1 MVQSAFM
8 TDRRKGGWAGGE
20 ETEREDRAGGG
31 GEEAGKTQNRVFK
44 WVYRKASWHWNR
56 HAPSHNGRDIN
67 FSALCFPLCH
77 HSFSPSLSS
86 SSPSALTLHLASSLS
101 LTPFPPFYSFSLSS
115 LIISLSSHFGRS
127 HPRPLPLSPF
137 LQMNSSFSFVRLP
150 QSVSSPDS
158 VCISAI
164 GAFYVSV
171 SSLSFR
177 LIFLLMAS
185 KIMQGSVLFSL

>member
-8 TDRRKGGWAGGE
+8 TDRGKGGWAGGE

-31 GEEAGKTQNRVFK
+31 GGEAGKTQNRVFK

-86 SSPSALTLHLASSLS
+86 FSPSALTLHLASSLS
-101 LTPFPPFYSFSLSS
+101 LTPFPPFYSFSL
-115 LIISLSSHFGRS
+115 LSHHF
-127 HPRPLPLSPF
+127 
-137 LQMNSSFSFVRLP
+137 
-150 QSVSSPDS
+150 
-158 VCISAI
+158 
-164 GAFYVSV
+164 
-171 SSLSFR
+171 
-177 LIFLLMAS
+177 FLLTLPDLTL
-185 KIMQGSVLFSL
+185 VLFLSLLFCRWIVLFLLCVFLNLSLLPTAFASLLLEPFTSAFPPSSSVRFFF

>member
-1 MVQSAFM
+1 MLLWP
-8 TDRRKGGWAGGE
+8 TE
-20 ETEREDRAGGG
+20 EREAEQEGKKQREKTGR
-31 GEEAGKTQNRVFK
+31 GEAEGRQENPKTGSLNEFIEKRPGIGTDTPHHTTVETLT
-44 WVYRKASWHWNR
+44 S
-56 HAPSHNGRDIN
+56 
-67 FSALCFPLCH
+67 PLCV
-77 HSFSPSLSS
+77 SLSAITLS
-86 SSPSALTLHLASSLS
+86 LPPSPSALTLHLASSLS

-158 VCISAI
+158 VCVSAI

>member
-8 TDRRKGGWAGGE
+8 TDRRKGGKQREKTGRGE
-20 ETEREDRAGGG
+20 AEGRQEKPKTGSLNEFIEKRPGIGTDTPHHTTVETL
-31 GEEAGKTQNRVFK
+31 T
-44 WVYRKASWHWNR
+44 S
-56 HAPSHNGRDIN
+56 
-67 FSALCFPLCH
+67 PLCV
-77 HSFSPSLSS
+77 SLSAITLSPSLSS
-86 SSPSALTLHLASSLS
+86 FSPSALTLHLASSLS

-115 LIISLSSHFGRS
+115 LIISLSSHFARS

-150 QSVSSPDS
+150 QSVSSLDS
-158 VCISAI
+158 VCVSAI
-164 GAFYVSV
+164 GAFYISV
-171 SSLSFR
+171 SSLFFR